1 MIDALLGG
9 PAPQRS
15 FPAAPSGSVC
25 SLPFSCF
32 ALLPSRSRHR
42 RTSVPRP
49 YRPWPRGRPSPS
61 IRRRWVRSPDG
72 YAVGTNNDFDAALRK
87 VRPDSAE
94 RVDGA
99 RVRCSVIVTSEKIM
113 SASIERFAKPL
124 RHLDVPP
131 RRARKCWSRQ
141 KWRGFAAPV
150 CLHAAALNRAA
161 RCPVLQIDPY

>member
-15 FPAAPSGSVC
+15 FPAAPLGSVC

-42 RTSVPRP
+42 RTPVPRP

-61 IRRRWVRSPDG
+61 IRRRRMRSPDG
-72 YAVGTNNDFDAALRK
+72 YAVGTNNDFDTALRK

-94 RVDGA
+94 RGDGV
-99 RVRCSVIVTSEKIM
+99 RVRCSVIATSGKIM

-124 RHLDVPP
+124 RAPGYAAATSTRVLVAAKVA
-131 RRARKCWSRQ
+131 RLCRARLLACSRFESDG
-141 KWRGFAAPV
+141 RMPGFA
-150 CLHAAALNRAA
+150 N
-161 RCPVLQIDPY
+161 